1 MKHNYLLAIPAIIL
15 LFVSCSETKDDSASF
30 GEYLAVKVVGEENW
44 SVIDVNTGN
53 FVCRNEFKNR
63 PKQISE
69 DFFFVE
75 KDKGKGYECYNV
87 HNLSSAI
94 NSEPYYSA
102 TYFEGGFSPVV
113 YMDTTIII
121 VNKACKEIGSLAHN
135 VVSAQP
141 FRNGFSVIY
150 TDEREAGLID
160 TLGNVVIRPQFDVI
174 MPMSSDGYAVTCK
187 KMNDTIFNY
196 TIIDSACAK
205 YYTFTSEKYD
215 PVTGLENGSMAV
227 KKNHKVVYIDKDGN
241 RLFDAGEYVKGTSAS
256 YGVFD
261 HMTVYASETGKMGVM
276 TDKGEKLIRDKY
288 DLLVPLRD
296 GTFVAYQDGKCGVID
311 KDDAKVLPFEYE
323 DIVKVADDRLV
334 VKEGE
339 NRYYIIDGK
348 GNEVSK
354 ETFTAVALQE
364 NSLKS
369 FLESLIMVKSSNDGN
384 SEQEAMEE
392 LRKYASTYSTSQ
404 EDINEQMKDWEN
416 EYMGRSE
423 NSSQPMS
430 SNNMQ
435 ASDSGI
441 EGNHHLTG
449 SISKYGIT
457 MDIYIDGEIIDGSY
471 YYHSQGSSNRMS
483 LYGSINGTE
492 LYLEEFAPDGNNTGS
507 FSGRFNGR
515 TYSGIFTNNLNG
527 KTMSFSLSKN

>member
-1 MKHNYLLAIPAIIL
+1 MKHIFLLAVSAVL
-15 LFVSCSETKDDSASF
+15 LLLASCSETKDESASF

-44 SVIDVNTGN
+44 SIIDVNTGS
-53 FVCRNEFKNR
+53 FVCRNEFINR

-75 KDKGKGYECYNV
+75 KDKGKGYECYDV
-87 HNLSSAI
+87 HNLSSAV
-94 NSEPYYSA
+94 NTEPYFSA
-102 TYFEGGFSPVV
+102 TYYEGGFSPVV

-121 VNKACKEIGSLAHN
+121 VNKACKEVGSLAHN
-135 VVSAQP
+135 IVSAQP

-150 TDEREAGLID
+150 TNEREAGLID

-174 MPMSSDGYAVTCK
+174 LPMSSDGYAVTCK

-196 TIIDSACAK
+196 AIIDSTCAK

-227 KKNHKVVYIDKDGN
+227 KKNHKVVYIDRDGN

-296 GTFVAYQDGKCGVID
+296 GNFIAYQNGKCGVID
-311 KDDAKVLPFEYE
+311 RNDGRILPFEYE
-323 DIVKVADDRLV
+323 SIVKVAADRLV

-339 NRYYIIDGK
+339 NRYYIIDMK
-348 GNEVSK
+348 GNEISK
-354 ETFTAVALQE
+354 ETFTAVALKE

-369 FLESLIMVKSSNDGN
+369 YLESLILIKSSA
-384 SEQEAMEE
+384 SEQQMMEE
-392 LRKYASTYSTSQ
+392 LRKYAATYSTSQ
-404 EDINEQMKDWEN
+404 EDIDEQMKDWEK
-416 EYMGRSE
+416 EYMGLSE
-423 NSSQPMS
+423 STSQPMS
-430 SNNMQ
+430 SFNMQ
-435 ASDSGI
+435 SSNSSI
-441 EGNHHLTG
+441 EGTHHLTG
-449 SISKYGIT
+449 SISKYAIT
-457 MDIYIDGEIIDGSY
+457 MDIYIDDELVEGSY
-471 YYHSQGSSNRMS
+471 YYHSQGSGNRMELS
-483 LYGSINGTE
+483 GSITGSE
-492 LYLEEFAPDGNNTGS
+492 LYLDEYAPDGNNTGY
-507 FSGRFNGR
+507 FSGRFNGS
-515 TYSGIFTNNLNG
+515 TYSGTFTNNLNG
-527 KTMSFSLSKN
+527 KTMSFSISQN

>member
-1 MKHNYLLAIPAIIL
+1 MKHIFLLAVSAVL
-15 LFVSCSETKDDSASF
+15 LLLASCSETKDESASF

-44 SVIDVNTGN
+44 SIIDVNTGC
-53 FVCRNEFKNR
+53 FVCRNEFINR

-75 KDKGKGYECYNV
+75 KDKGKGYECYDV
-87 HNLSSAI
+87 HNLSSAV
-94 NSEPYYSA
+94 NTEPYFSA
-102 TYFEGGFSPVV
+102 TYYEGGFSPVV

-121 VNKACKEIGSLAHN
+121 VNKACKEVGSLAHN
-135 VVSAQP
+135 IVSAQP

-150 TDEREAGLID
+150 TNEREAGLID

-174 MPMSSDGYAVTCK
+174 LPMSSDGYAVTCK

-196 TIIDSACAK
+196 AIIDSTCAK

-227 KKNHKVVYIDKDGN
+227 KKNHKVVYIDRDGN

-296 GTFVAYQDGKCGVID
+296 GNFIAYQNGKCGVID
-311 KDDAKVLPFEYE
+311 RNDGRILPFEYE
-323 DIVKVADDRLV
+323 SIVKVAADRLV

-339 NRYYIIDGK
+339 NRYYIIDMK
-348 GNEVSK
+348 GNEISK
-354 ETFTAVALQE
+354 ETFTAVALKE

-369 FLESLIMVKSSNDGN
+369 YLESLILIKSSA
-384 SEQEAMEE
+384 SEQQMMEE
-392 LRKYASTYSTSQ
+392 LRKYAATYSTSQ
-404 EDINEQMKDWEN
+404 EDIDEQMKDWER
-416 EYMGRSE
+416 EYLGSAQGSRQQGTKTLE
-423 NSSQPMS
+423 EYEA
-430 SNNMQ
+430 SNNDNYSV
-435 ASDSGI
+435 APSYSDPYSFVESMI
-441 EGNHHLTG
+441 PALQSRRLTNN
-449 SISKYGIT
+449 
-457 MDIYIDGEIIDGSY
+457 DIAGLDKSMLRLLRNAIFAKHSY
-471 YYHSQGSSNRMS
+471 RFKSPDLM
-483 LYGSINGTE
+483 
-492 LYLEEFAPDGNNTGS
+492 EF
-507 FSGRFNGR
+507 
-515 TYSGIFTNNLNG
+515 FTNYSWYSPLYEDV
-527 KTMSFSLSKN
+527 SSSLSSVEINNVNFIKSHE